1 MIRLRNFE
9 HLVCKPD
16 ITIREVLQRIN
27 NESSQVY
34 QIVIDNKRRVIG
46 TVTDG
51 DVRRAMLKGITLE
64 DRVDSCMNSNPII
77 GQINDGDINRAKLR
91 QTGFLPIIDSIGE
104 IESVLTQA
112 KAPLVGRALIM
123 AGGFGKRLGNQTRD
137 IPKPLLTVGEK
148 PILARILDQLE
159 EGGVESITISVYY
172 RAEQV
177 EAFVNA
183 RNNKAKISFI
193 REPEPLGTA
202 GSLMLMPGIED
213 ETTIVVNGDV
223 VSQVDFNHLW
233 NFHAE
238 HGNDG
243 TIAVSRYNVQIPFG
257 VLKVGEDGLFA
268 GMEEKPTNSYF
279 VAAGIYILSPQFS
292 PLVQKGIPI
301 DMPQL
306 LEAGRQAGLR
316 IGIAPLHEYW
326 RDIGHPDDLA
336 MANSENSS

>member
-1 MIRLRNFE
+1 MIRLKKFE

-16 ITIREVLQRIN
+16 ITIREALQRIN
-27 NESSQVY
+27 NEASQVY
-34 QIVIDNKRRVIG
+34 QIVIDDERRVIG

-51 DVRRAMLKGITLE
+51 DVRRAMLEGITLE
-64 DRVDSCMNSNPII
+64 DCVGSCMNNNPIV
-77 GQINDGDINRAKLR
+77 GQINQGDDNRTKLR
-91 QTGFLPIIDSIGE
+91 KTGFLPIIDSIGK
-104 IESVLTQA
+104 IESVLTQVR
-112 KAPLVGRALIM
+112 APSVGRALIM
-123 AGGFGKRLGNQTRD
+123 AGGFGKRLGDQTRD
-137 IPKPLLTVGEK
+137 MPKPLLTVGER
-148 PILARILDQLE
+148 PILDRILKQLE
-159 EGGVESITISVYY
+159 EGGIRSITISLHY
-172 RAEQV
+172 RADQV

-183 RNNKAKISFI
+183 RNNEAKIRFI

-202 GSLMLMPGIED
+202 GSLILMPDGED

-233 NFHAE
+233 NFHTE

-257 VLKVGEDGLFA
+257 VLRVGENGVFA
-268 GMEEKPTNSYF
+268 GIEEKPTNSYF
-279 VAAGIYILSPQFS
+279 VAAGIYILSPDFF

-306 LEAGRQAGLR
+306 LEAGRRAGLR
-316 IGIAPLHEYW
+316 VGVFPLHEYW

-336 MANSENSS
+336 IANNENSS